1 VPEPLVIRPA
11 EPGDA
16 ASIGSIYDEAAA
28 GGLATFATGPHPAE
42 ERRAWLAARGSR
54 APVWAGVMDG
64 EVVAWSALAPLSHR
78 EWYAGVAEYT
88 VYVAA
93 RRQGHGVGS
102 RMLEALVR
110 EAPAFG
116 YWKLVGMIL
125 PENTAGLALARGMG
139 FRVVGTHR
147 AHGRREGQWR
157 DVAIVELHLEQ
168 GGTGSASEG
177 LPESDPPAPA
187 TR

>member
-1 VPEPLVIRPA
+1 MIRLA

-16 ASIGSIYDEAAA
+16 ASIGAIYDEAAA

-42 ERRAWLAARGSR
+42 ERRAWLAARGRR

-64 EVVAWSALAPLSHR
+64 EVVAWSALAPFSHR

-93 RRQGHGVGS
+93 RRQGHGVGG

-110 EAPAFG
+110 EAPGFG

-125 PENTAGLALARGMG
+125 PENTAGLALARGKG

-147 AHGRREGQWR
+147 AHGRREGRWR
-157 DVAIVELHLEQ
+157 DVAIVELHLER